1 MTKKSFSF
9 YKDFFGQWFAGGTGK
24 RENEYTIFC
33 TPIKG
38 WRGFVGFRGVMTL
51 VNDNCMSG
59 CKAMATEPPAV
70 VECRKA
76 FYIIS
81 NYRYPMGLQV
91 MELAEWNATFLR
103 MLCL

>member
-38 WRGFVGFRGVMTL
+38 LRGFEGVLFGTAL
-51 VNDNCMSG
+51 LNYNQASG
-59 CKAMATEPPAV
+59 WKV
-70 VECRKA
+70 
-76 FYIIS
+76 
-81 NYRYPMGLQV
+81 
-91 MELAEWNATFLR
+91 
-103 MLCL
+103 